1 MIYDVAGMHSTEC
14 HLTVMLLSE
23 FNASKRIGH
32 CQCRETMRT
41 IDQWFVVNR
50 RCRIDNYRATLLK
63 KRREQQEDA
72 EESAARQNVSPDV
85 SSAARDGVAA
95 LNDDETAGTDTE
107 AAAAAA
113 AAAAAER
120 EKYVDW
126 ETMQEM

>member
-1 MIYDVAGMHSTEC
+1 
-14 HLTVMLLSE
+14 
-23 FNASKRIGH
+23 
-32 CQCRETMRT
+32 MRT

-72 EESAARQNVSPDV
+72 EESAARQNVSPDAHDV
-85 SSAARDGVAA
+85 SSAGRDGVAA
-95 LNDDETAGTDTE
+95 LNDDETAGTDT
-107 AAAAAA
+107 ATAAAAA